1 MTYGIEP
8 DKMNL
13 LRANVCSTFSCERR
27 QAVCQLKLS
36 HFCSAVLM
44 NCATHRHYVSYRDRL
59 RNSSEHYAG

>member
-13 LRANVCSTFSCERR
+13 LRAKVCSTFRCERR

-36 HFCSAVLM
+36 LFCSAVLM
-44 NCATHRHYVSYRDRL
+44 ICATHRYYASYLDRL
-59 RNSSEHYAG
+59 RNSSEQYAG